1 MVIRYNYIK
10 KIKSL
15 FGNDYF
21 YNYWLNNTL
30 KLNNFKQTSLLKYNS
45 NNIKKKLINVFRY
58 FFWIFSDLLLT
69 KKLLLFINYYKYLL
83 NFILLLNYLKQNNI
97 NYYLL
102 YYISNVDF
110 IKKNKKIQRKF
121 INYITLK
128 QKVDILF
135 FFKLDSFKTDFFY
148 NSLKKNK
155 LNIFEINV
163 INSKSIYLFLY
174 LTSLV

>member
-1 MVIRYNYIK
+1 MVIRYNYVKRIK
-10 KIKSL
+10 LL
-15 FGNDYF
+15 FSKDYF
-21 YNYWLNNTL
+21 YNYWLDNTL
-30 KLNNFKQTSLLKYNS
+30 KLSKSKKIIMLQHNNV
-45 NNIKKKLINVFRY
+45 IRKKLINVFRY

-69 KKLLLFINYYKYLL
+69 KKLFLFISYYKYLL
-83 NFILLLNYLKQNNI
+83 NYMLLLNYLNQNNI

-102 YYISNVDF
+102 YYISNISF

-121 INYITLK
+121 INYIILK
-128 QKVDILF
+128 QKIDVLF

-155 LNIFEINV
+155 LNIFEVNV
-163 INSKSIYLFLY
+163 IDSKSIYLFLY